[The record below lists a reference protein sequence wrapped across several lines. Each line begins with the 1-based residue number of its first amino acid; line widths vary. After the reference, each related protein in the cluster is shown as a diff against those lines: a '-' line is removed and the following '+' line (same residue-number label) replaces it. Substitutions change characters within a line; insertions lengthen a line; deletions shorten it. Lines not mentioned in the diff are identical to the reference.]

1 MTGGALNSK
10 ICLDVLPTIS
20 MEDTVH
26 DVSAN
31 IPDPT
36 DTDLHT
42 FPESCKVMVEDD
54 IIGHPAS
61 ITYHDSLKRLAEYL
75 CLPVNTCPGKDS
87 KTKQKCMET
96 GPFEINIKSRGTAAV
111 IEWKCPFGHTV
122 WKSCSQPTLKYGMLV
137 GDFMLS
143 TNILLSGNNYAKIS
157 LLFKFMKLGMVERST
172 FFRAQDSYC
181 VDTIKEFWSQKRA
194 AIITQLQAKGPV
206 VVLGDARID
215 SPGFCAQYCTYSVMD
230 NDSKQIMSIIN
241 IDKRETL
248 RNSVIM
254 EKEGFIRAFETLRK
268 DLQIVEVCTDAH
280 TQISALFSKGKYK
293 DIGHLAWVKELEQ
306 KN

>member
-1 MTGGALNSK
+1 MLSQDLNVEVGADEFNDIQNSIIDWDDSTWYPDKESESLSSSEEDVTREVDSDDDSEESTYKPRICVRTGGALNSK
-10 ICLDVLPTIS
+10 ICLDALPTIS

-61 ITYHDSLKRLAEYL
+61 ITYHDSLKQLAEYL

-96 GPFEINIKSRGTAAV
+96 GP
-111 IEWKCPFGHTV
+111 
-122 WKSCSQPTLKYGMLV
+122 
-137 GDFMLS
+137 
-143 TNILLSGNNYAKIS
+143 
-157 LLFKFMKLGMVERST
+157 
-172 FFRAQDSYC
+172 
-181 VDTIKEFWSQKRA
+181 
-194 AIITQLQAKGPV
+194 
-206 VVLGDARID
+206 
-215 SPGFCAQYCTYSVMD
+215 
-230 NDSKQIMSIIN
+230 
-241 IDKRETL
+241 
-248 RNSVIM
+248 
-254 EKEGFIRAFETLRK
+254 
-268 DLQIVEVCTDAH
+268 DAH

-293 DIGHLAWVKELEQ
+293 DIGVQHTLDIWHGSKSLSWAAKGVHHSADLEQ
-306 KN
+306 GYL